1 MTVASSLRRRVDSV
15 PAMVGLAVGDL
26 LAITVFVVVGE
37 ISHGVDP
44 VGQFDRVLGTLLP
57 FLIGLGIVG
66 IGGRLYTMHSIRSPG
81 HAVSMILPAW
91 VGAVIVAQLLRA
103 TAVFPGDAAITFA
116 VVSVGVGGVLLISW
130 RAIAA
135 AVI

>member
-1 MTVASSLRRRVDSV
+1 
-15 PAMVGLAVGDL
+15 MVGLAVGDL

-66 IGGRLYTMHSIRSPG
+66 IGGRLYTMDSIRSPG
-81 HAVSMILPAW
+81 HAVSVILPAW